1 MNSLFSIKNLNKEWY
16 MSIQGSQRALTLD
29 YIALSWEDM
38 DERQTDLTILS
49 EVWGKK
55 GKLKISTKN

>member
-29 YIALSWEDM
+29 YIALSWAR
-38 DERQTDLTILS
+38 DEQNLVSNTYRPTL
-49 EVWGKK
+49 EE
-55 GKLKISTKN
+55 